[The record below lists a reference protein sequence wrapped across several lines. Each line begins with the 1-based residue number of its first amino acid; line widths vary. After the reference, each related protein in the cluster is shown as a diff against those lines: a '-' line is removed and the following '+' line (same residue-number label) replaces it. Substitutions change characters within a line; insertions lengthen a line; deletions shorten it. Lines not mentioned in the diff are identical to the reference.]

1 MVIIAQYGL
10 MLMLTLLLILHLCI
24 FLRIVD
30 YKFVWGGRLK
40 SDKEMY
46 RFETLSILIN
56 SFLIL
61 FMLIYANL
69 LPIDLPTKVMNY
81 ILWIMTI
88 MFLVNTTGNIASDNK
103 VEKWLFTPITVFLTI
118 FSSILALTNEV

>member
-24 FLRIVD
+24 FLRIMD